1 MRYLPK
7 GKQVVV
13 NRPMTLRDGAS
24 GIVSGYDNSKKL
36 YLVEH
41 MPYDHQQYKRSELTA
56 VT

>member
-13 NRPMTLRDGAS
+13 NRPMTMRDGAA
-24 GIVSGYDNSKKL
+24 GTVSGYDNSKKL

-41 MPYDHQQYKRSELTA
+41 MPYDRKYYKRSELTA